1 MDSLEIVSN
10 EIVPD
15 LSFQLPYRGTGS
27 GVEEPQGRLQFGDTN
42 PEVDYGKNLKTPS
55 ISDEFNM
62 DTSPQ
67 AYIEAVET
75 HTIAETSLSVT
86 SLGEKDFE

>member
-27 GVEEPQGRLQFGDTN
+27 GVEEPQGRLQSGDTI
-42 PEVDYGKNLKTPS
+42 PEVEYGKNLKKPR
-55 ISDEFNM
+55 ILDEYIM
-62 DTSPQ
+62 DTSQQ
-67 AYIEAVET
+67 AYSEAVET

-86 SLGEKDFE
+86 SLGEKD